1 VPRTY
6 STTELLGRLVSFDT
20 TSRNSN
26 LELARFIG
34 DYLAGYGV
42 PYRLI
47 HDDTGQKANLHAI
60 VGPQQAGGLALSGHM
75 DTVPVDGQ
83 NWTTDPFRLREES
96 GRLYARGATDMKG
109 FVACALAAV
118 PAVLELGIRRPLHL
132 LLSYDEELG
141 SLGAPRLIDD
151 LKKTGLAPSFC
162 VVGEPSGMKPL
173 IGHKGKLALRVRVRG
188 RPGHSS
194 EPAKGVNAIQA
205 AAEAIMWVTAQGRKF
220 ALEGPFE
227 QGYDPPHTTTHV
239 GLVQG
244 GTSLNMIPEH
254 AEFVMEWR
262 VIAANDPAVE
272 LERLKAHV
280 AQVIEPAMKQVDPQ
294 TGFSF
299 EVTTQYP
306 GLYLDPDHELAV
318 LVKDLTDCPDVVK
331 VSFGTEAGL
340 YQAAGITSIV
350 CGPGDIAQAH
360 RPDEWIARSELDAC
374 DRFIRQLAERT
385 LT

>member
-1 VPRTY
+1 MPHTY
-6 STTELLGRLVSFDT
+6 TTTELLSRLVSFDT

-26 LELARFIG
+26 LELAQFVG
-34 DYLAGYGV
+34 DYLDGYGV

-47 HDDTGQKANLHAI
+47 HDETGRKANLHAI

-83 NWTTDPFRLREES
+83 SWTSDPFGLREQN
-96 GRLYARGATDMKG
+96 GFLYARGATDMKG

-118 PAVLELGIRRPLHL
+118 PAVLELGIIRPLHL
-132 LLSYDEELG
+132 LLTYDEELG

-151 LKKTGLAPSFC
+151 LKKSGLAPSFC

-173 IGHKGKLALRVRVRG
+173 VGHKGKLALRVRVRG

-194 EPAKGVNAIQA
+194 EPGKGVNAIQA
-205 AAEAIMWVTAQGRKF
+205 AAEAIAWVTAEGRRF

-262 VIAANDPAVE
+262 VIAATDPTVE
-272 LERLKAHV
+272 LERLKTHV

-294 TGFSF
+294 SGFAF

-306 GLYLDPDHELAV
+306 GLFLDPDHELAV
-318 LVKDLTDCPDVVK
+318 MVKELTGCREVIK

-340 YQAAGITSIV
+340 YHAAGIPSIV

-360 RPDEWIARSELDAC
+360 QPDEWIATSELDAC
-374 DRFIRQLAERT
+374 DRFLQQLARK

>member
-1 VPRTY
+1 MPRSY
-6 STTELLGRLVSFDT
+6 TTAELLSRLVSFDT

-26 LELARFIG
+26 LELAQFVG
-34 DYLAGYGV
+34 DYLDGYGV

-47 HDDTGQKANLHAI
+47 YDNTGQKANLHAI
-60 VGPQQAGGLALSGHM
+60 LGPQQAGGFALSGHM

-83 NWTTDPFRLREES
+83 SWTSDPFSLREQN

-109 FVACALAAV
+109 FVASALAAV
-118 PAVLELGIRRPLHL
+118 PAVLELGIVRPLHL
-132 LLSYDEELG
+132 LLTYDEELG
-141 SLGAPRLIDD
+141 SIGAPRLIDD

-173 IGHKGKLALRVRVRG
+173 VGHKGKLALRVRVRG

-194 EPAKGVNAIQA
+194 KPAAGVNAIQA
-205 AAEAIMWVTAQGRKF
+205 AAEAITWVTAQGRRF

-244 GTSLNMIPEH
+244 GTSLNMIPEQ

-262 VIAANDPAVE
+262 VIAANDSAVE
-272 LERLKAHV
+272 LEKLKAHV
-280 AQVIEPAMKQVDPQ
+280 TQVIEPAMKQVDPQ
-294 TGFSF
+294 SGFAF
-299 EVTTQYP
+299 EVTAQYP
-306 GLYLDPDHELAV
+306 GLFLDPDHELAV
-318 LVKDLTDCPDVVK
+318 MVKELTGCQEVAK
-331 VSFGTEAGL
+331 VSFGTEGGL
-340 YQAAGITSIV
+340 YQAAGIPSIV

-360 RPDEWIARSELDAC
+360 QPDEWIATSELDAC
-374 DRFIRQLAERT
+374 DHFLQRLARE